1 MKELDELKQKLAKA
15 TSPDVMFARLKEDKF
30 SINLSEELL
39 DYVDSEKDFSEDD
52 LIASTVKSRLKLTDE
67 YGYVMPRVIFNDD
80 ETLNPYEFSIKIRG
94 IVVHKSCV
102 YPAYTMFFA
111 DDIHLEK
118 KPKNAITDVDAITG
132 KKIIW
137 LEKSQTKDFWEQG
150 ISGSEYI
157 ARMLEFCAIKYVDE
171 LLDYNEIDRYIS
183 VVEKFNP
190 FLTENIIPDYLS
202 VSDIKFL
209 ITSLIKER
217 ISVKDIVYIF
227 EKLNDY
233 ADDCPKAEL
242 LKKLRLT
249 MSKQICQ
256 SLVNADGSIQIFD
269 MSDKTI
275 EEFIPNVDEED
286 SFMVTIDGT
295 FAEKLANKIQKKA
308 KQLGINNPILA
319 VPIEFRQLF
328 FTLLSNYLNNI
339 TVISMEEIGCNY
351 KTEVIAEI

>member
-1 MKELDELKQKLAKA
+1 
-15 TSPDVMFARLKEDKF
+15 
-30 SINLSEELL
+30 
-39 DYVDSEKDFSEDD
+39 
-52 LIASTVKSRLKLTDE
+52 
-67 YGYVMPRVIFNDD
+67 
-80 ETLNPYEFSIKIRG
+80 
-94 IVVHKSCV
+94 
-102 YPAYTMFFA
+102 
-111 DDIHLEK
+111 
-118 KPKNAITDVDAITG
+118 
-132 KKIIW
+132 
-137 LEKSQTKDFWEQG
+137 
-150 ISGSEYI
+150 
-157 ARMLEFCAIKYVDE
+157 
-171 LLDYNEIDRYIS
+171 
-183 VVEKFNP
+183 
-190 FLTENIIPDYLS
+190 
-202 VSDIKFL
+202 
-209 ITSLIKER
+209 
-217 ISVKDIVYIF
+217 
-227 EKLNDY
+227 
-233 ADDCPKAEL
+233 
-242 LKKLRLT
+242 